1 MARKV
6 RPENLSENEL
16 RRLLINKKRRSRK
29 KRLEAYRR
37 SGRLVNLAPIPDTK
51 SSSLLADLDLGG
63 LADPSEIDLKKKRRK
78 TIMDRALLFV
88 EVLAIVGLV
97 FIIFNGVNIL
107 QRLNEEVGAALSQ
120 PTASPTP
127 LIREVVLPSGHTP
140 PNVEGGARFNEAEIP
155 EHLRSEYQSYSSVSI
170 PSPAPEHARRIQI
183 PAIGVDAP
191 IVMGDGWEQLKQG
204 VGQHIGSANPG
215 APGNLVLSAHNDVFG
230 QIFRDLDQL
239 KPGDEITIFTNIR
252 SYTYIIDKE
261 NKIVEPTEV
270 YVLDPTNDP
279 TLTLISCYPFLV
291 NNMRIIIKAS
301 LVDG

>member
-6 RPENLSENEL
+6 RPEDLSENEL